1 MCTVAMVT
9 GRLSGDA
16 PLVAMVDIVVGF
28 LREIRTGYRI
38 HLEVVR
44 GRHKVLAGR
53 LRRDP
58 IGGVAL
64 GGVPSS
70 SSAMRCR
77 VEAKQLLSDL
87 HAGGGARAREVVG
100 GLGGLVV
107 AVEGVG
113 NVLDRAVR
121 RDGNVLRHEL
131 LDIRGDFAIALCHVL
146 TGEVWSAGPAEG
158 CSSGIIHT
166 HLSQCITVV
175 IRPHLSPVF
184 PGASSVAQPPPM
196 MLLLLG
202 CALASPCAQVEVGVD
217 GG

>member
-28 LREIRTGYRI
+28 LREFRAGYRV

-53 LRRDP
+53 LWRDP

-64 GGVPSS
+64 GGVPSSS

-87 HAGGGARAREVVG
+87 HTSGGARTREVVG
-100 GLGGLVV
+100 RLGLVV

-113 NVLDRAVR
+113 NVLDGAVR
-121 RDGNVLRHEL
+121 RDGNVL
-131 LDIRGDFAIALCHVL
+131 
-146 TGEVWSAGPAEG
+146 
-158 CSSGIIHT
+158 
-166 HLSQCITVV
+166 
-175 IRPHLSPVF
+175 
-184 PGASSVAQPPPM
+184 
-196 MLLLLG
+196 
-202 CALASPCAQVEVGVD
+202 
-217 GG
+217 